1 MHGWCCLAHGR
12 HAGKQRCLQPLKTH
26 TQYQVVR
33 TDQNR
38 YPGNNISD
46 LYRHRWKIERGYREV
61 KQGMLDSRW
70 TLRSKLPE
78 LVRQEWR
85 ANNVV

>member
-1 MHGWCCLAHGR
+1 MVLSGAR
-12 HAGKQRCLQPLKTH
+12 QTRRKTALPSAAEN

-38 YPGNNISD
+38 YPGNNIND
-46 LYRHRWKIERGYREV
+46 LYRHRWEIERSYREV